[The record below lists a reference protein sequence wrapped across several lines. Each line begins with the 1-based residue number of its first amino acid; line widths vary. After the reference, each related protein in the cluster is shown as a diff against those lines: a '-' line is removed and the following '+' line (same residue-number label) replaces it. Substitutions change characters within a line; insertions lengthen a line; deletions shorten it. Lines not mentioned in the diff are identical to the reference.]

1 MDELA
6 KVNVNGKEYH
16 LKDET
21 ARQGSGG
28 NADLS
33 ITGAKVGQTVKIA
46 AVDENGVPTAWL
58 PTDFP
63 SGGSGGGESS
73 LELIIDT
80 TVPENCERAI
90 FREDVN
96 GNEFELSEILVS
108 YSGARNTGNLSSLT
122 IFLRT
127 HSGYLDDTSAQY
139 NYNGPLA
146 NLNVRTDYKFAI
158 RIKMLTDVFYERYH
172 TPGGGLGE
180 SGAANMEVVETA
192 YGGKSI
198 KQIAFI
204 VSNANSGEDYRIT
217 AGTRIMIWGR
227 RV

>member
-1 MDELA
+1 MA
-6 KVNVNGKEYH
+6 KKYQIHGKF
-16 LKDET
+16 
-21 ARQGSGG
+21 GG
-28 NADLS
+28 GGIAV
-33 ITGAKVGQTVKIA
+33 TGAKVGQTVKIS
-46 AVDENGVPTAWL
+46 AVDENGVPTAWE

-108 YSGARNTGNLSSLT
+108 YRGAGNTGNLSSLT
-122 IFLRT
+122 ILLRT
-127 HSGYLDDTSAQY
+127 HSGYLDDTSAQF

-146 NLNVRTDYKFAI
+146 NLYVRTDYKFAI

-172 TPGGGLGE
+172 TPSGGLDA
-180 SGAANMEVVETA
+180 SGVANMEVVETA
-192 YGGKSI
+192 HGGKSI